1 MDQNYSSEQEGFLDP
16 FLLSYLL
23 QTIFISEQK
32 PNVSNDASLSL
43 VNSGEQLRFMLDN
56 FQQAAILLVDGRMI
70 FANSVATRLLSCAE
84 GTGVFSQSICSDV
97 LASLEPDL
105 KTSSPAPENLKAV
118 LLFVDRPVHFKLCE
132 GRLFSG
138 LATASRMLY
147 QGAEALALVMK
158 PANPDFLHPPLPET
172 KCYAERISYLA
183 QLAVSGTSLQDV
195 MQAGVEL
202 LAQVLNSEAAI
213 LIEYRPVLE
222 EYHCIVGYG
231 WERSQF
237 KLTEVSV
244 DRQSPT
250 FHAILSRQIVV
261 VEDVTKDE
269 RFVLPEHVSR
279 NGVRSTIC
287 IPIEGDGN
295 PYGVLNFY
303 FWQPRSYSTAEIE
316 FLKSSVN
323 ILSAA
328 VKRHQV
334 DLEKARI
341 VKRLQ
346 VQNEI
351 TRAILNSD
359 TNQKIASAVIV
370 HLQDLLP
377 CVHISVVQL
386 DAFGQN
392 LSVLASVNREPHALI
407 FGACE
412 LNQFPEKL
420 IKQLKNGPI
429 FRNDL
434 EAFASENKIAQQ
446 MLSLGIEV
454 FYSDLIKVAGV
465 AVGALNIG
473 FTLRD
478 YDSEAAEI
486 IHDVTQT
493 LSIAFKQTTMTEAEE
508 RRLSQLEALH
518 CIDQSIINHEN
529 FRYSLPLVVEQVMSC
544 CKMDASVILLYSPD
558 TKTLHYAASK
568 GFRNQR
574 VTETVLNLGEGI
586 GGKSAQQ
593 MRMIYAHNIN
603 EVDADFFDHP
613 FLDGEDFVAYFSLP
627 LIVKDQLKGVLE
639 VFNRSPITADKTWI
653 ESFQALGTQAA
664 ILIDNKEL
672 FDGMQKAN
680 AELVQAY
687 NSTIEG
693 WSVALD
699 LRDKETEGHTLRV
712 ADMAVKFAQRIG
724 VEEDQIA
731 HILRGSLLHD
741 IGKVAVPD
749 GILLKEGPLS
759 PEEWEI
765 MRRHPVHAYELI
777 SHIDYLQPAIDIPHF
792 HHEKWDGSGYPCGL
806 KGYEIPLAARLFSII
821 DVYDALS
828 SDRPYRVAWSKLDVL
843 SYISDQAGKHF
854 DPVLVEAFLD
864 FIETYSIN
872 NEPQTEKINLKQTSR
887 V

>member
-1 MDQNYSSEQEGFLDP
+1 MDQLFSSEQEPLLDP
-16 FLLSYLL
+16 FLLFYLL
-23 QTIFISEQK
+23 QTILIAERKSIVSE
-32 PNVSNDASLSL
+32 DAYSSILKSDEL
-43 VNSGEQLRFMLDN
+43 LRFMLEN
-56 FQQAAILLVDGRMI
+56 SQQAAILFVNRRVV
-70 FANSVATRLLSCAE
+70 FSNAVATRLLFCAE
-84 GTGVFSQSICSDV
+84 GWDKLIADV
-97 LASLEPDL
+97 YTDLLADFEPELSSLSTTQAESNAD
-105 KTSSPAPENLKAV
+105 
-118 LLFVDRPVHFKLCE
+118 LLFTNRPAHFRSSE
-132 GRLFSG
+132 GEVVSG
-138 LATASRMLY
+138 LATASMMRY
-147 QGAEALALVMK
+147 QDSDVLALVIRPTK
-158 PANPDFLHPPLPET
+158 AALPNPQIAET
-172 KCYAERISYLA
+172 KGYAELA
-183 QLAVSGTSLQDV
+183 ARLARLAVSGSLIHEV

-202 LAQVLNSEAAI
+202 LAQALNFGAAI
-213 LIEYRPVLE
+213 LVEYRPVLD
-222 EYHCIVGYG
+222 EYHCVVGYG
-231 WERSQF
+231 WKRSQDHII
-237 KLTEVSV
+237 EVAV
-244 DRQSPT
+244 DRRSPS
-250 FHAILSRQIVV
+250 FHAIMSGQIVV
-261 VEDVTKDE
+261 VEDVDVDE
-269 RFVLPEHVSR
+269 RFVLPDHVSSK
-279 NGVRSTIC
+279 GIRSTVSL
-287 IPIEGDGN
+287 PIEGEGN

-303 FWQPRSYSTAEIE
+303 QSQPRRYSTAEIE
-316 FLKSSVN
+316 FLKSSAN

-334 DLEKARI
+334 DLEKERI
-341 VKRLQ
+341 AKRLQ

-351 TRAILNSD
+351 TRAILDSH
-359 TNQKIASAVIV
+359 TNQKIACAVIA

-377 CVHISVVQL
+377 CTYISVIEL
-386 DAFGQN
+386 DAFEQN
-392 LSVLASVNREPHALI
+392 FSVLASVSREPHAAL
-407 FGACE
+407 FEACDI
-412 LNQFPEKL
+412 NGFPEEL
-420 IKQLKNGPI
+420 IKKLKTGPI
-429 FRNDL
+429 YSDDFKK
-434 EAFASENKIAQQ
+434 FAAENKIAQQ

-454 FYSDLIKVAGV
+454 FFSDLIKVAGIS
-465 AVGALNIG
+465 VGALNIG
-473 FTLRD
+473 FTLHD
-478 YDSEAAEI
+478 YDPQAAEI

-508 RRLSQLEALH
+508 RRLNQLEALH
-518 CIDQSIINHEN
+518 CIDQSIINHES

-544 CKMDASVILLYSPD
+544 CKMDASVILLYAPD

-574 VTETVLNLGEGI
+574 VTETVLNMGEGI

-593 MRMIYAHNIN
+593 MRMIYAHSIN

-613 FLDGEDFVAYFSLP
+613 ILDGEDFVAYFSLP

-693 WSVALD
+693 WSLALD

-724 VEEDQIA
+724 VEEDQIV

-749 GILLKEGPLS
+749 GILLKEGALS

-806 KGYEIPLAARLFSII
+806 KGFEIPLAARLFSII

-828 SDRPYRVAWSKLDVL
+828 SDRPYRAAWSKLDVL
-843 SYISDQAGKHF
+843 SYISEQAGKHF

-864 FIETYSIN
+864 FIETYSLE
-872 NEPQTEKINLKQTSR
+872 NEPQTDKLI
-887 V
+887 